1 MHAIYHQVMGDK
13 ILCITSSL
21 LACDSAANWHG
32 PVQPMKESLRTLES
46 SVLDAKLD
54 PLMLVLS
61 KLVLTFIILD
71 LSFEQNDV
79 TRDQHRVQQQ
89 QRTRPHSFAVAEE
102 NELDT

>member
-1 MHAIYHQVMGDK
+1 MGDK

-71 LSFEQNDV
+71 LSFEQNDGFPVFPV